1 MYLYLSLSFPCL
13 TVANDDVDKVQAG
26 LSARLGREGKTVMQ
40 NGGGQHTA
48 RPGLLKHNW
57 ANKRKQATTQ
67 THLLH
72 SYIFSFNRERGQKKT
87 GLCGKNSQT
96 GGGGLTQTNFLMSIV
111 IFGMPKNCDFLVTTK
126 NVPEVLK

>member
-1 MYLYLSLSFPCL
+1 MCLFLSDDVDKVQTGLSSSNPRFYLYLHFILSVPCLICNCICLCLSCVYVCL

-26 LSARLGREGKTVMQ
+26 LSARLVREGKTVMQ

-57 ANKRKQATTQ
+57 ANKREQATTQ

-72 SYIFSFNRERGQKKT
+72 SYIFSFN
-87 GLCGKNSQT
+87 N
-96 GGGGLTQTNFLMSIV
+96 M
-111 IFGMPKNCDFLVTTK
+111 
-126 NVPEVLK
+126 

>member
-1 MYLYLSLSFPCL
+1 MSYMYLYLSLSFPCL

-67 THLLH
+67 THLMH
-72 SYIFSFNRERGQKKT
+72 SYIFSFN
-87 GLCGKNSQT
+87 S
-96 GGGGLTQTNFLMSIV
+96 M
-111 IFGMPKNCDFLVTTK
+111 
-126 NVPEVLK
+126 